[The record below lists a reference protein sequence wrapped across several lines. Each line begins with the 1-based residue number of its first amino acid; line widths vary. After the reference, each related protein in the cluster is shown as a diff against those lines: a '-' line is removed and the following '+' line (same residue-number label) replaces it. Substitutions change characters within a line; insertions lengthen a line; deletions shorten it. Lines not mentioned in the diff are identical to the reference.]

1 MRHCK
6 WCEKPHDNW
15 SDYCSEKCRIEEEE
29 ARRKGYDVGD
39 NNNSTKGCVKG
50 CSSIFVGMFVLM
62 FFFAIS
68 NMENDDNDANNKNEN
83 ASSQPVES
91 TEYRTNTEIYTS
103 NDDAIETTVINEDDN
118 PSPSKSETDNEH
130 HSNDDNNNNT
140 TKSNNDTDTPTEQ
153 QEIYTIVDQMPK
165 FPGGDKEL
173 LEYISKNIKYPR
185 DAWYDDIQ
193 GRVIVQV
200 VITKTG
206 EIGDA
211 KVVRSVHP
219 DLDKEALRVIK
230 SLPHFIPGLK
240 NDQPVDVWYTI
251 PVTFKI

>member
-1 MRHCK
+1 
-6 WCEKPHDNW
+6 
-15 SDYCSEKCRIEEEE
+15 
-29 ARRKGYDVGD
+29 
-39 NNNSTKGCVKG
+39 
-50 CSSIFVGMFVLM
+50 
-62 FFFAIS
+62 
-68 NMENDDNDANNKNEN
+68 MENDDNDANNKNEN

-193 GRVIVQV
+193 G
-200 VITKTG
+200 
-206 EIGDA
+206 
-211 KVVRSVHP
+211 
-219 DLDKEALRVIK
+219 
-230 SLPHFIPGLK
+230 
-240 NDQPVDVWYTI
+240 
-251 PVTFKI
+251 